1 MRARR
6 SSSRRPAGRW
16 LVWSLRLS
24 NRSGAP
30 GSARGEL
37 VVGLEF
43 DEALPEEA
51 LEDFEQQ

>member
-1 MRARR
+1 MGARR
-6 SSSRRPAGRW
+6 SSLRRPAGRW
-16 LVWSLRLS
+16 LVLSLRLS

-30 GSARGEL
+30 GSARDEL